1 MADILTALLL
11 WIGAFFMFVSALGLA
26 RFPDL
31 FTRMHA
37 AAKTGTLG
45 IVCLVIGV
53 AVYFQ
58 QLEITFIAFL
68 IVSFFFLTVPIASQ
82 LIGRAAYHIGV
93 DLWDRTSCDE
103 YAKAIGPQAK
113 GSGKRSEMEA
123 D

>member
-11 WIGAFFMFVSALGLA
+11 WVGAFFMLVSALGLV

-45 IVCLVIGV
+45 IVCLVVGV

-58 QLEITFIAFL
+58 RLEITFIAFL

-82 LIGRAAYHIGV
+82 LISRAAYHIGV

-103 YAKAIGPQAK
+103 YAKAIGPQAE

>member
-1 MADILTALLL
+1 MANIITALLF
-11 WIGAFFMFVSALGLA
+11 WIGAFFMFVSALGLV

-53 AVYFQ
+53 AFHFQ
-58 QLEITFIAFL
+58 RLEITFIAFL
-68 IVSFFFLTVPIASQ
+68 IVTFFFITVPIASQ
-82 LIGRAAYHIGV
+82 LIGRAGYHIGV
-93 DLWDRTSCDE
+93 KIWDRTVCNE
-103 YAKAIGPQAK
+103 YAQAIGPAAK
-113 GSGKRSEMEA
+113 GSGKRSELEG